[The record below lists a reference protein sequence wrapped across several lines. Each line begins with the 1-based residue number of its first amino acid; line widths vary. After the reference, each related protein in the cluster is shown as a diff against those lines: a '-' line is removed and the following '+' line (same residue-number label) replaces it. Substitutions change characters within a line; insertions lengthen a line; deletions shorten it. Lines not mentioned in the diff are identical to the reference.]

1 GLALR
6 DQQLLHRLPRV
17 ACVSESH
24 NAAVAVVR
32 GPEPFQPQGL
42 PGSERFQ
49 RGAAFLSGL
58 DRRQPQLPAVG
69 KKKRASVAHGCDSRG
84 SKFRAS
90 ARILRCRAGNEQCG
104 ERRDRKTWQETH
116 DRMGT
121 AGTDAPRQD
130 RRHHERLDCFRRP
143 QHPAAGGGSFMSIRR
158 ALPDRRTVLRSFA
171 AAGAL
176 AAAGARAQSNW
187 PDHPVRIIVP
197 YPAGGSTDVLS
208 RILAERMKEMFGQP
222 FVIENRPGAGGNIGI
237 AAVTSSPPD
246 GYTIGAA
253 TIGHFAIN
261 QYLYSKMPYDAERDM
276 IPASLTWELPN
287 VFVVATD
294 HCPAK
299 SVSEFI
305 AWAKQKGR
313 VSYGSPVV
321 CTSPHLSAVM
331 FVKRTGLDAVHVPF
345 RGAAQTIPAML
356 ADDGGCTDHGRGRG
370 EGFRRD
376 ILGRIRVP
384 GGHAAPDR
392 GQDLGRHEAD
402 CHR

>member
-1 GLALR
+1 MQTRRALQSR
-6 DQQLLHRLPRV
+6 RKFMTSV
-17 ACVSESH
+17 A
-24 NAAVAVVR
+24 AAVAV
-32 GPEPFQPQGL
+32 
-42 PGSERFQ
+42 
-49 RGAAFLSGL
+49 AAS
-58 DRRQPQLPAVG
+58 A
-69 KKKRASVAHGCDSRG
+69 AHGADS
-84 SKFRAS
+84 
-90 ARILRCRAGNEQCG
+90 
-104 ERRDRKTWQETH
+104 H
-116 DRMGT
+116 
-121 AGTDAPRQD
+121 
-130 RRHHERLDCFRRP
+130 
-143 QHPAAGGGSFMSIRR
+143 
-158 ALPDRRTVLRSFA
+158 
-171 AAGAL
+171 
-176 AAAGARAQSNW
+176 W

-237 AAVTSSPPD
+237 SAVTVSLPD

-313 VSYGSPVV
+313 VSFGSPGVG
-321 CTSPHLSAVM
+321 TSPHLSGVM
-331 FVKRTGLDAVHVPF
+331 FVKRTGIDAVHVPF

-356 ADDGGCTDHGRGRG
+356 AGDVNFAIDNLASYVPAIDSGKMRSLAVTSAQRWPTMPDVPTMEEGGMKDFIVTSWAAFVLPAGTPRAIIDKLASAMKQIAADPEVQKRFLVGGARVLSSTP
-370 EGFRRD
+370 EGAMAYAVKERAIWKD
-376 ILGRIRVP
+376 VVATSGAKI
-384 GGHAAPDR
+384 D
-392 GQDLGRHEAD
+392 
-402 CHR
+402 